1 MSPCLRTLIGLSV
14 IFLASTIPAHADT
27 EQSPIV
33 VTASRVA
40 QTADETLSFVT
51 VITREE
57 IERSG
62 AHDIADILRFHAGLD
77 IGRNGGP
84 GQQTSLFLRGT
95 DSNHTLILLDGVRIN
110 PGTIGGAPLQI
121 INPEMIDRIEI
132 VRGPNSTL
140 YGSDAIGG
148 VIQIFTRRAEK
159 DHAVSATLGHGAD
172 SAKEA
177 GVSLSHSS
185 GIYSFGIDANYQETD
200 GFPARTASGIDRG
213 HDNAS
218 ANAHIGINTATAD
231 IELSHWQARGTTE
244 YLDFFLTPVSQD
256 FTNSVS
262 AVTLRSTSTGN
273 WVPTLKLSRMEDDIQ
288 QQESPDFVRTRRN
301 ILDWQNDFSFEG
313 NHLLTAGLY
322 LLREKTDSLSFG
334 SGFSEDTDVNA
345 VFFQDQI
352 DLADHQLRVSTR
364 YTDHENSGSKT
375 TWGIAYGYKFSSELR
390 LFANAGTAFRAPDAT
405 DRFGFGGNPALS
417 PETSR
422 NLELGLQKNWGQ
434 QQKLRLAL
442 FDNTIDDLIVFSDP
456 DGFLGPEPGMNE
468 NIEKAGIRGLE
479 LGYSLSMGKYSGSI
493 DATWQDPENESTGKQ
508 LARRAKRTITTR
520 IDYDAGRYQAG
531 LEFIATGKRR
541 DSDFSN
547 TVMGGYGLLN
557 LHLQA
562 PVGKHFSIDGKLE
575 NALDKQYELADGF
588 AVQDRA
594 VFITLRYQD

>member
-1 MSPCLRTLIGLSV
+1 MNPCLRTLIGLPA
-14 IFLASTIPAHADT
+14 IFLTSMVPAHADT

-33 VTASRVA
+33 VTATRVA
-40 QTADETLSFVT
+40 QTADETLSSVT

-62 AHDIADILRFHAGLD
+62 THDIADILRFHAGLD

-110 PGTIGGAPLQI
+110 PGTIGGAPLQNI
-121 INPEMIDRIEI
+121 DPGIIDRIEI

-159 DHAVSATLGHGAD
+159 DHALSATLGHGAD

-177 GVSLSHSS
+177 GVSLTRLS
-185 GIYSFGIDANYQETD
+185 GKYSYGIDINYQETS
-200 GFPARTASGIDRG
+200 GFPARTESGIDSG
-213 HDNAS
+213 HDNTS
-218 ANAHIGINTATAD
+218 INAHIGVNTAAAD

-244 YLDFFLTPVSQD
+244 YLDFFLAPVSQD
-256 FTNSVS
+256 FTNSVT
-262 AVTLRSTSTGN
+262 AVTLRPTSTGD
-273 WVPTLKLSRMEDDIQ
+273 WAPVVKLSHMEDDIQ
-288 QQESPDFVRTRRN
+288 QQESDDFVRTRRN
-301 ILDWQNDFSFEG
+301 ILDWQNDFSING
-313 NHLLTAGLY
+313 NHLLSAGLY
-322 LLREKTDSLSFG
+322 LLREKTDSLSLG
-334 SGFSEDTDVNA
+334 TGFAEDTDVNA
-345 VFFQDQI
+345 VFIQDQI
-352 DLADHQLRVSTR
+352 DFSDHQLRVSAR
-364 YTDHENSGSKT
+364 YTDHENFGGET
-375 TWGIAYGYKFSSELR
+375 TWGIAYGYKFSNDLR

-422 NLELGLQKNWGQ
+422 NLELGLQKSWGQ
-434 QQKLRLAL
+434 QKKLRLSL

-456 DGFLGPEPGMNE
+456 DGFLGPTPGMNE
-468 NIEKAGIRGLE
+468 NIEKARIRGLE
-479 LGYSLSMGKYSGSI
+479 IGYSLTLGKYSGRV
-493 DATWQDPENESTGKQ
+493 DATWQDPVNESTGKQ
-508 LARRAKRTITTR
+508 LARRAKRTITTS

-531 LEFIATGKRR
+531 LQFIATSERH
-541 DSDFSN
+541 DSDFSS

-557 LHLQA
+557 LHLKV
-562 PVGKHFSIDGKLE
+562 PMGKHFSIDGKLE
-575 NALDKQYELADGF
+575 NALDKRYELADGF